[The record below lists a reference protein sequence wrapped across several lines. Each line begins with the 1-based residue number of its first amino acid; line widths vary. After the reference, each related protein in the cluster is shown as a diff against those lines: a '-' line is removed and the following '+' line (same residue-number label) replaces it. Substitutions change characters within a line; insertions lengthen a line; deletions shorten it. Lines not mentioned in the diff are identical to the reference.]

1 MSKGTLTTIKPDG
14 TRTAQRFE
22 TTKGAALSDLQA
34 AVGGYIERVRVRFN
48 GRVRDAYVNEDG
60 YAKGLLV
67 NRPATALLA
76 EPFIGVTLLGSVAIW
91 EPDAKAAKKR
101 EVYTRDQYSADHVDG
116 YDRDNLGESPDC

>member
-67 NRPATALLA
+67 NRPAMALLA
-76 EPFIGVTLLGSVAIW
+76 EPFIGATLLGSVAIW
-91 EPDAKAAKKR
+91 EPDAKATR
-101 EVYTRDQYSADHVDG
+101 ELDPDAG
-116 YDRDNLGESPDC
+116 SPI